1 MFFFQNCA
9 YLYQFWVLNPYN
21 SPLVTHGGYSYSISG
36 SFRNSLYLSDHV
48 VLAKVKKHAPTI
60 FSFKKL
66 TASEKVHRD
75 IHLVGHVI
83 KPLKPDW
90 KMTGL
95 SFEQTGKPA
104 PKEWFKFVPSSVKIS
119 RVIMKKS
126 RKCKNLRITSM
137 HRRTPCKMCL
147 KFSLQLLAR
156 LR

>member
-1 MFFFQNCA
+1 MVVIVTIYQEAFVTVCIFQTKWF
-9 YLYQFWVLNPYN
+9 LQRL
-21 SPLVTHGGYSYSISG
+21 
-36 SFRNSLYLSDHV
+36 
-48 VLAKVKKHAPTI
+48 KKHAPTI

-104 PKEWFKFVPSSVKIS
+104 PKE
-119 RVIMKKS
+119 
-126 RKCKNLRITSM
+126 
-137 HRRTPCKMCL
+137 
-147 KFSLQLLAR
+147 
-156 LR
+156 

>member
-1 MFFFQNCA
+1 M
-9 YLYQFWVLNPYN
+9 
-21 SPLVTHGGYSYSISG
+21 VTHGGYSYNISG

-66 TASEKVHRD
+66 TASDKFHRD
-75 IHLVGHVI
+75 IHLGGHVI

-104 PKEWFKFVPSSVKIS
+104 PME
-119 RVIMKKS
+119 
-126 RKCKNLRITSM
+126 
-137 HRRTPCKMCL
+137 
-147 KFSLQLLAR
+147 
-156 LR
+156 

>member
-1 MFFFQNCA
+1 MVVIVTIYQEAFVTVCIFQTTWF
-9 YLYQFWVLNPYN
+9 LQ
-21 SPLVTHGGYSYSISG
+21 
-36 SFRNSLYLSDHV
+36 
-48 VLAKVKKHAPTI
+48 KVKKHAPTI

-95 SFEQTGKPA
+95 SIEQTCKPA
-104 PKEWFKFVPSSVKIS
+104 PKELFKFVPSSVKIS

-126 RKCKNLRITSM
+126 RKCKSLRITSIL
-137 HRRTPCKMCL
+137 RRTPGKM
-147 KFSLQLLAR
+147 
-156 LR
+156 

>member
-1 MFFFQNCA
+1 MVVIVTIYQEAFVTVCIFQTTWF
-9 YLYQFWVLNPYN
+9 LQ
-21 SPLVTHGGYSYSISG
+21 
-36 SFRNSLYLSDHV
+36 
-48 VLAKVKKHAPTI
+48 KVKKHAPTI

-75 IHLVGHVI
+75 IHLGGHVI

-126 RKCKNLRITSM
+126 RKCKSLRITSM
-137 HRRTPCKMCL
+137 HRRTPGKMWL
-147 KFSLQLLAR
+147 KFSFQLSGEIKRRWFIRTKITSGIMEYYCWTEL
-156 LR
+156 